1 MLHVNFEESSPYKN
15 RRGETELKGNG
26 EVSFYGVNYIIA
38 NVQEIERY
46 SESVAQYADRLQI
59 G

>member
-1 MLHVNFEESSPYKN
+1 MGVLRTGKFELLALM
-15 RRGETELKGNG
+15 ETELKGNG